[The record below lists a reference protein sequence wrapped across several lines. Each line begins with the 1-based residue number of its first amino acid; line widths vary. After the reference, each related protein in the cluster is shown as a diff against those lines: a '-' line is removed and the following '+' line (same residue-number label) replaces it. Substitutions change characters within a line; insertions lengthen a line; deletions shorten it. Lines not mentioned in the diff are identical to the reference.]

1 MSSLPFAISLNGEF
15 RMPLCD
21 GCGAQVDEA
30 HIRRR
35 IERLELATRFRPIH
49 IQVLVLDD
57 APPSASEDYFYR
69 ATSSNPRSAESQMF
83 FDEIAKSVGLKPS
96 EAQHQDA
103 TLAEFQR
110 RGIYLAYA
118 VECPV
123 EPAELLASAVARLAR
138 TVLLRLNASY
148 KPKFVAPVS
157 AALRP
162 VVSLLQNNSW
172 AERLILHENKP
183 FDHPSS
189 GIAAQQSAFGAA
201 LADRLS
207 QALAHHS

>member
-1 MSSLPFAISLNGEF
+1 
-15 RMPLCD
+15 MPLCD

-49 IQVLVLDD
+49 IQVLVLDA
-57 APPSASEDYFYR
+57 APSSAQEDYFYR
-69 ATSSNPRSAESQMF
+69 AASSVPRSPESQKF
-83 FDEIAKSVGLKPS
+83 FDEITKCIGPSLDKSQTEES
-96 EAQHQDA
+96 

-110 RGIYLAYA
+110 RGFYLAYA

-123 EPAELLASAVARLAR
+123 ETPEQLAAVTRLAP

-148 KPKFVAPVS
+148 KPKFVAPIS
-157 AALRP
+157 AVLQP
-162 VVSLLQNNSW
+162 VISLLENNSW
-172 AERLILHENKP
+172 THRLILHDGKP
-183 FDHPSS
+183 FDHRSRENAGQP
-189 GIAAQQSAFGAA
+189 SAFGAP

-207 QALAHHS
+207 QAAAHHN